1 MDLRYLERNG
11 SEITGSNPRNE
22 WKVSINRKLKFM
34 KTNRITVGQAV
45 VRFLKNQYV
54 ERDGIENPFFA
65 GCLGI
70 FGHGIVA
77 GVGEGLMENPDF
89 RYYMTRNE
97 QSSVHI
103 AIAYAK
109 MKNRM
114 GTFACISS
122 IGPGAT
128 NMVTGA
134 ACATINRLPVLIIPG
149 DIFAGRKVAP
159 VLQQLESPASQDIS
173 VNDCFKPVSKYWD
186 RINRPEQLIT
196 SLPEVM
202 RVLTSPSETGAVTLA
217 LPQDVQAEA
226 FDFPEE
232 LFRKRIWK
240 IARPRPDSGILKEA
254 AELIKASKKPV
265 IIAGG
270 GVIYSQATEILK
282 SLVERTGIPVAE
294 TFAGKGSLPYNHLSN
309 LGAAGATGT
318 PGANEFT
325 SEADLIIG
333 IGTRYSDFT
342 TASKTAFQNPEV
354 KFININITDF
364 DSHKHSAL
372 PLISDAKACLEE
384 LSQELVNY
392 RVSDEY
398 RQRAANLNI
407 KWDKQVSEFYKATG
421 ELPVSQV
428 EVVGAVNDF
437 ADPDDVVLCAAGSL
451 PGDLHK
457 LWRTV
462 DPKGFHLEYGYSTMG
477 YECAAGIGA
486 KMACPDREIY
496 VMVGDGNYLMM
507 NNEIVTSI
515 QEGIKFIIV
524 LLNNNGFG
532 SIGGLS
538 QSIGSQRFGTKYR
551 YRSEVTGLLTGDPL
565 PVDFAQNARSLGA
578 YVIEA
583 HDINSLKEALAEAKK
598 QTATTVITIETDLY
612 KGIPGYAWWEVA
624 ISEVSEIETVKEAY
638 KDYMKNR
645 KKQRYFL

>member
-1 MDLRYLERNG
+1 M
-11 SEITGSNPRNE
+11 
-22 WKVSINRKLKFM
+22 M
-34 KTNRITVGQAV
+34 KTDRLTVGQAV
-45 VRFLKNQYV
+45 IMFLKNQYA
-54 ERDGIENPFFA
+54 ERDGVENPFFA

-109 MKNRM
+109 MKNRLM
-114 GTFACISS
+114 TFACISS

-128 NMVTGA
+128 NMITGA
-134 ACATINRLPVLIIPG
+134 ACATINRLPVLLIPG
-149 DIFAGRKVAP
+149 DIFARRNVAP
-159 VLQQLESPASQDIS
+159 VLQQLESPSSQDIS

-202 RVLTSPSETGAVTLA
+202 RVLTSQSDTGAVTLS

-232 LFRKRIWK
+232 LFQKRIWK
-240 IARPRPDSGILKEA
+240 IARPRPDASLLKEA
-254 AELIKASKKPV
+254 AKMIKSSRKPV
-265 IIAGG
+265 IVAGG
-270 GVIYSQATEILK
+270 GVIYSQATVILQK
-282 SLVERTGIPVAE
+282 LVERTGIPVTE
-294 TFAGKGSLPYNHLSN
+294 TFAGKGSLPYNHPSN
-309 LGAAGATGT
+309 LGAVGATGT

-325 SEADLIIG
+325 SAADLIIG

-342 TASKTAFQNPEV
+342 TASKTAFQNPQV
-354 KFININITDF
+354 KFININIADF
-364 DSHKHSAL
+364 DSYKHSAL
-372 PLISDAKACLEE
+372 PLTADARVCLEE
-384 LSQELVNY
+384 LSELLADY
-392 RVSDEY
+392 SVSAEY
-398 RQRAANLNI
+398 RSRTAEMN
-407 KWDKQVSEFYKATG
+407 KTWDKQVREFYKVTG
-421 ELPVSQV
+421 SLPVSQA
-428 EVVGAVNDF
+428 EVVGAVNEF
-437 ADPDDVVLCAAGSL
+437 AGPQDVVLCAAGSL

-457 LWRTV
+457 LWRTL

-486 KMACPDREIY
+486 KMACPEREIY

-507 NNEIVTSI
+507 NTEIVTAI
-515 QEGIKFIIV
+515 QEGIKFTII

-532 SIGGLS
+532 SIGALS

-551 YRSEVTGLLTGDPL
+551 YRDEETGLLTGEIL

-583 HDINSLKEALAEAKK
+583 HDINSLKLALAEAKD
-598 QTATTVITIETDLY
+598 QTKTSVITIETDLY
-612 KGIPGYAWWEVA
+612 KGVPGYAWWEVA
-624 ISEVSEIETVKEAY
+624 VAEVAEIDTVKKAY
-638 KDYMKNR
+638 QNYIEN
-645 KKQRYFL
+645 KKRQRYYL

>member
-1 MDLRYLERNG
+1 
-11 SEITGSNPRNE
+11 
-22 WKVSINRKLKFM
+22 M
-34 KTNRITVGQAV
+34 KTIRLTVGQAV

-77 GVGEGLMENPDF
+77 GVGEGLLENPDF

-97 QSSVHI
+97 QASVHI

-109 MKNRM
+109 MKNRL

-149 DIFAGRKVAP
+149 DIFASRNVAP
-159 VLQQLESPASQDIS
+159 VLQQLESSSSQDIS

-196 SLPEVM
+196 SLTEVM
-202 RVLTSPSETGAVTLA
+202 RVLTSQSDTGAVTLA

-226 FDFPEE
+226 HDFPEE
-232 LFRKRIWK
+232 LFAKRIWK
-240 IARPRPDSGILKEA
+240 IARPRPDLMMLHEA
-254 AELIKASKKPV
+254 ARLIKASKKPV
-265 IIAGG
+265 IISGG
-270 GVIYSQATEILK
+270 GVIYSEATGMLK
-282 SLVERTGIPVAE
+282 NFVEMTGIPVAE
-294 TFAGKGSLPYNHLSN
+294 TFAGKGSLPFNHPAN

-318 PGANEFT
+318 PGANKIT
-325 SEADLIIG
+325 NEADLVIG

-342 TASKTAFQNPEV
+342 TASKTAFQNPAV
-354 KFININITDF
+354 KFININIADF

-372 PLISDAKACLEE
+372 ALTSDARVCLEE
-384 LSQELVNY
+384 LSGLLADYKVSSGY
-392 RVSDEY
+392 REQTV
-398 RQRAANLNI
+398 NLN
-407 KWDKQVSEFYKATG
+407 KAWDTQVSEFFNVTG
-421 ELPVSQV
+421 SLPVTQA
-428 EVVGAVNDF
+428 EVVGAVNGF
-437 ADPDDVVLCAAGSL
+437 AGPRDVVLCAAGSL

-457 LWRTV
+457 LWRTL

-515 QEGIKFIIV
+515 QEGIKYTII
-524 LLNNNGFG
+524 LLNNSGFG

-538 QSIGSQRFGTKYR
+538 ESIGSQRFGTKYR
-551 YRSEVTGLLTGDPL
+551 YRDENTGLLTGEVL
-565 PVDFAQNARSLGA
+565 PVNFAQNALSLGA

-583 HDINSLKEALAEAKK
+583 HDINSLKEALAKAKENP
-598 QTATTVITIETDLY
+598 ATTVITIETDLY

-624 ISEVSEIETVKEAY
+624 VSEVSEIETVKEAY
-638 KDYMKNR
+638 KNYIKN
-645 KKQRYFL
+645 KKQQRYFL

>member
-1 MDLRYLERNG
+1 M
-11 SEITGSNPRNE
+11 S
-22 WKVSINRKLKFM
+22 
-34 KTNRITVGQAV
+34 TNRLTVGQAV
-45 VRFLKNQYV
+45 VKFLKNQYV

-97 QSSVHI
+97 QASVHI

-109 MKNRM
+109 MKNRL

-128 NMVTGA
+128 NMITGA
-134 ACATINRLPVLIIPG
+134 ACATINRLPVLLIPG
-149 DIFAGRKVAP
+149 DIFATRKVAP
-159 VLQQLESPASQDIS
+159 VLQQLESPSSQDIS

-196 SLPEVM
+196 ALPEVM
-202 RVLTSPSETGAVTLA
+202 RVLTSPADTGAVTLA
-217 LPQDVQAEA
+217 IPQDVQAEA
-226 FDFPEE
+226 FDFPEA
-232 LFRKRIWK
+232 LFRKRVWK
-240 IARPRPDSGILKEA
+240 IARPRPDSSLLKEA
-254 AELIKASKKPV
+254 VELIKASKKPV
-265 IIAGG
+265 IISGG
-270 GVIYSQATEILK
+270 GVIYSEATGILK
-282 SLVERTGIPVAE
+282 KLAESTGIPVAE
-294 TFAGKGSLPYNHLSN
+294 TFAGKGALPYNHPSN
-309 LGAAGATGT
+309 LGAVGATGT
-318 PGANEFT
+318 PGANEIT
-325 SEADLIIG
+325 QHADLVIG

-342 TASKTAFQNPEV
+342 TASKTAFQNPDV
-354 KFININITDF
+354 KFININIADF
-364 DSHKHSAL
+364 DSYKHSAL
-372 PLISDAKACLEE
+372 PLTSDAKVCLEE
-384 LSQELVNY
+384 LTELLSGY
-392 RVSDEY
+392 RVTDKY
-398 RQRAANLNI
+398 RSHTANLN
-407 KWDKQVSEFYKATG
+407 KEWDKQVSGFYKETG
-421 ELPVSQV
+421 VLPVSQA
-428 EVVGAVNDF
+428 EVVGAVNGF
-437 ADPDDVVLCAAGSL
+437 AGPRDVVLCAAGSL

-457 LWRTV
+457 LWRTL

-515 QEGIKFIIV
+515 QEGIKFIII

-532 SIGGLS
+532 SIGALS

-551 YRSEVTGLLTGDPL
+551 YRNEESGQLTGEIL

-578 YVIEA
+578 YVIET
-583 HDINSLKEALAEAKK
+583 HDISSLKKALAEAKD
-598 QTATTVITIETDLY
+598 QTTTTVITIETDLY
-612 KGIPGYAWWEVA
+612 KGVPGYAWWEVA
-624 ISEVSEIETVKEAY
+624 ISEVAEIDTVRKAY
-638 KDYMKNR
+638 ENYIENK